1 MIHWLQDQE
10 RRSSS
15 RRPLGDGA
23 GRGMQKSFLCQN
35 AADALAGTG
44 PHLGRRDERE
54 GEGGARFELEDLDK
68 GARAFRLGPLVQAAL
83 SLAGGTEVQRWA
95 ATCLGSQ
102 QRLDLCLWRSCFGL
116 SPLAECDWLAGCH
129 QNCLGSDDPVR
140 LCSDQSGGRQTPCQA
155 LMPALVQD
163 HPLTVFCDVGSGG
176 TACLWLCLPH
186 THSMHFH

>member
-1 MIHWLQDQE
+1 MAP
-10 RRSSS
+10 RSRKEVKFKETSG
-15 RRPLGDGA
+15 RWGRA
-23 GRGMQKSFLCQN
+23 GHAEKSFLCQN

-140 LCSDQSGGRQTPCQA
+140 LCSDQSGGRQTPW
-155 LMPALVQD
+155 PSTD
-163 HPLTVFCDVGSGG
+163 
-176 TACLWLCLPH
+176 ACLGPGPSIDCFL
-186 THSMHFH
+186 